1 MADDAPEQVGSE
13 QEENGALEAEEVVLI
28 DEAGKEHPVLLHFYV
43 GMDGCY
49 FAALSAVDDP
59 SPDTIEIIPMLYEM
73 DGDGTELLIPIKND
87 DLFTRVKRAIREVF
101 DRDNAE
107 GEEAR

>member
-1 MADDAPEQVGSE
+1 MAENAPEQVGSE
-13 QEENGALEAEEVVLI
+13 QEENGTLEAEEVILV
-28 DEAGKEHPVLLHFYV
+28 DEAGKEHPVLLHFYLE
-43 GMDGCY
+43 MDGCY

-59 SPDTIEIIPMLYEM
+59 SPNTIEIIPMLYEM

-87 DLFTRVKRAIREVF
+87 DLFTRVKRAIWEVF